1 MSFVRHYYVLHGLQ
15 RTKHHAA
22 AAVPA
27 VSSSSQNSSF
37 TALQHRHS
45 NVAAEQDMEEVSS
58 KPSQR
63 GSAASVNAALH
74 HSRSNAASEHD
85 LAVLHAHAQ
94 PMQVRMHLHALLGAC
109 MIWDLTK
116 VVATAPVTVQAFH
129 HTQYCAWL
137 LPSCM
142 TVALPF

>member
-1 MSFVRHYYVLHGLQ
+1 MQRIMQFLHTPAAHPETIQTMLSVPYRKILSFVRQYYVLRDLQ

-45 NVAAEQDMEEVSS
+45 IAAAEQDMEEVSS

-74 HSRSNAASEHD
+74 HSRSNAALEHD

-94 PMQVRMHLHALLGAC
+94 PMQVRMHLHALLWR
-109 MIWDLTK
+109 MHDL
-116 VVATAPVTVQAFH
+116 VNNR
-129 HTQYCAWL
+129 
-137 LPSCM
+137 
-142 TVALPF
+142 

>member
-1 MSFVRHYYVLHGLQ
+1 MQLLHTPAAHPQTIQTMLSVSYHNILSFLIHYYLLHGLQ

-22 AAVPA
+22 AAVSA

-45 NVAAEQDMEEVSS
+45 NAAAEQDMEEVSS

-74 HSRSNAASEHD
+74 RSRSNAASEHD
-85 LAVLHAHAQ
+85 LTVLHAHAQ

-109 MIWDLTK
+109 MILST
-116 VVATAPVTVQAFH
+116 TEGSSFING
-129 HTQYCAWL
+129 
-137 LPSCM
+137 
-142 TVALPF
+142 

>member
-1 MSFVRHYYVLHGLQ
+1 LRDLQ

-45 NVAAEQDMEEVSS
+45 NAAAEQDMEEVSS

-85 LAVLHAHAQ
+85 LAMLHAHAQ
-94 PMQVRMHLHALLGAC
+94 PMQVQVQMHLHLLGAC
-109 MIWDLTK
+109 MILSTTK
-116 VVATAPVTVQAFH
+116 IGATAPVTVQAFH

-137 LPSCM
+137 
-142 TVALPF
+142 

>member
-1 MSFVRHYYVLHGLQ
+1 MLHGLQ

-27 VSSSSQNSSF
+27 VTSSSQNSSF

-74 HSRSNAASEHD
+74 HSRSNTASEHD

-94 PMQVRMHLHALLGAC
+94 PMQVRMHLHACFGAC
-109 MIWDLTK
+109 MILSTIEGGTTASVTVK
-116 VVATAPVTVQAFH
+116 TNHFITLISLATAVLYDRCLPVQ
-129 HTQYCAWL
+129 TQRQLC
-137 LPSCM
+137 
-142 TVALPF
+142 

>member
-1 MSFVRHYYVLHGLQ
+1 MQLLHNPAAHPQTIQTMLSVSYHNILSFLRYCYLLHGLQ

-22 AAVPA
+22 AAVSA

-45 NVAAEQDMEEVSS
+45 NAAAEQDMEEVSS

-74 HSRSNAASEHD
+74 RSRSNAASEHD
-85 LAVLHAHAQ
+85 LTVLHAHAQ

-109 MIWDLTK
+109 MILST
-116 VVATAPVTVQAFH
+116 TEGSSFING
-129 HTQYCAWL
+129 
-137 LPSCM
+137 
-142 TVALPF
+142 